1 MTQPEPDLVLAGA
14 AAALAAAPAVS
25 ARLLE
30 VHVEGPDG
38 RCRGCHSAVRLA
50 PRWPCRLAACAMLAT
65 AQRRGRAG

>member
-14 AAALAAAPAVS
+14 AAAMAAAPALS

-30 VHVEGPDG
+30 LHVAGPDG

-50 PRWPCRLAACAMLAT
+50 PRWPCRIAACAMLAT
-65 AQRRGRAG
+65 GRRPAGPG